1 MVGSRAGSPHRSAVR
16 TFHNVEA
23 RGSIQ
28 FFSPLGRTCHPRGSQ
43 PWNLG
48 HAGCL
53 KGSPVRSSVPARRG
67 RGRVSATG
75 GFEDT
80 QKKHEQS
87 TTVARHYQPRSHAPA
102 QRLSLAMCFGPETP
116 NHGCVVAQPK
126 PLHRCPTAC
135 EILKKMAAAL
145 RSQIPCAHWAPYV
158 EVPACDVWARLR
170 DKPSVARARE
180 AIYPSHSPNAGTGT
194 KRGRQW

>member
-1 MVGSRAGSPHRSAVR
+1 MGSRAGSPHRSAVR

-75 GFEDT
+75 GFEDM
-80 QKKHEQS
+80 QRKHEQS

-126 PLHRCPTAC
+126 PLHRWPDSVRDIQGDGRGSQVANP
-135 EILKKMAAAL
+135 L
-145 RSQIPCAHWAPYV
+145 RSLGSLCRG
-158 EVPACDVWARLR
+158 ACVRRLG
-170 DKPSVARARE
+170 A
-180 AIYPSHSPNAGTGT
+180 SP
-194 KRGRQW
+194 